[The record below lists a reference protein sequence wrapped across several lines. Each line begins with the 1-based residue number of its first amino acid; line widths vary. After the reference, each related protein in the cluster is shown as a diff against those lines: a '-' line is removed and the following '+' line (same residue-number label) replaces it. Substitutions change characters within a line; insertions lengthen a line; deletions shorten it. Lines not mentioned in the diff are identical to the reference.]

1 MELEVLNKTL
11 DTTLNQ
17 DMYLKLIEQ
26 IQKDFVMSGIQ
37 YDFLDLSPQELM
49 NSLYEIIEE
58 LLSKEYATLLNLL
71 YRTDIPESS
80 IRNQETD
87 DIQQYLVELIVK
99 REFLKVKMR
108 MKYS

>member
-49 NSLYEIIEE
+49 NSLYEIMEE

-71 YRTDIPESS
+71 YRMDILESS

-87 DIQQYLVELIVK
+87 DVQQYLVELIVK

>member
-1 MELEVLNKTL
+1 MEQEVLNKTL

-49 NSLYEIIEE
+49 NSLYEIMEE

-71 YRTDIPESS
+71 YRMDILESS

-87 DIQQYLVELIVK
+87 DVQQYLVELIVK

>member
-49 NSLYEIIEE
+49 NSLYEIMEE

-71 YRTDIPESS
+71 YRMDIPESS

>member
-1 MELEVLNKTL
+1 MESEVLNKTL
-11 DTTLNQ
+11 ETTLNREVYQ
-17 DMYLKLIEQ
+17 KLVAQIE
-26 IQKDFVMSGIQ
+26 KDCLMSGIQ
-37 YDFLDLSPQELM
+37 YNFSDLSPQELM

-71 YRTDIPESS
+71 YRMDIPEAS
-80 IRNQETD
+80 IRNHETE

-99 REFLKVKMR
+99 REFLKVQMR